1 MAPTSATTTAGST
14 PPSRARSFARQS
26 TARPRCCSMTN
37 RSVRPRARKS
47 IASLRARSCDDPFRR
62 SSRTLGIARSPS
74 VGSWEVRGME
84 ISLSGRSAIVT
95 GGSKG
100 IGLAV
105 ATRFAQSGADVA
117 IVARGKETLDEAVAA
132 IKKAAKGRVVSAQ
145 ADVGVAADIQ
155 RAYDEVM
162 KAFGKVDIIVN
173 NAGTSRA
180 MPFEKVTDDILMGD
194 IEQKLFAA
202 VRLIRLVAPQ
212 MKERRWG
219 RIINVLNIGAK
230 APRPNSMPTSVSRAA
245 GMAMTKALSA
255 EFAPHNVLVNAML
268 VGFIEADQH
277 VQAAKKANV
286 PLADY
291 YKARE
296 KEIPLGRAG
305 KAEEFA
311 NLACFLASD
320 QGGYITGTATNV
332 DGGRSPGV

>member
-1 MAPTSATTTAGST
+1 
-14 PPSRARSFARQS
+14 
-26 TARPRCCSMTN
+26 
-37 RSVRPRARKS
+37 
-47 IASLRARSCDDPFRR
+47 
-62 SSRTLGIARSPS
+62 
-74 VGSWEVRGME
+74 ME
-84 ISLSGRSAIVT
+84 ISLSGRTAIVT

-105 ATRFAQSGADVA
+105 ATRFAQSGAEVA
-117 IVARGKETLDEAVAA
+117 IMARGRDSLDAA
-132 IKKAAKGRVVSAQ
+132 INAIKSKAQTRVVGIT

-155 RAYDEVM
+155 RAYDEAM

-180 MPFEKVTDDILMGD
+180 LPFEKVTDEILHYD

-202 VRLIRLVAPQ
+202 VRLIRLVSPQ

-245 GMAMTKALSA
+245 GMAMTKALSQ
-255 EFAPHNVLVNAML
+255 EFAPFNVLVNAML

-277 VQAAKKANV
+277 VQHAKAANI

-291 YKARE
+291 YTSRG
-296 KEIPLGRAG
+296 KEVPLGRVG
-305 KAEEFA
+305 RAEEFA

-320 QGGYITGTATNV
+320 AGSYITGTATNV
-332 DGGRSPGV
+332 DGGRSPVV